1 METASRPPSGG
12 LGILPLQLRWVTVSV
27 RPPRTILLVTGTVL
41 LAFAA
46 VALFTHQPWLAAVC
60 AALGAGVLT
69 FAALEPRMEGE
80 VSAGWQG
87 FKLNLVKRVTEK
99 GVEVGLSA
107 ETLAEGIREALDHS
121 PPGGLASER
130 DEARGG
136 TPTITVGKSLP
147 ARWNVEAAADKIVH
161 DLQVHDALHLH
172 DATHVESTTGEDP
185 QTSGPSR

>member
-1 METASRPPSGG
+1 MS
-12 LGILPLQLRWVTVSV
+12 I
-27 RPPRTILLVTGTVL
+27 RPPRNILLGTGTVL

-46 VALFTHQPWLAAVC
+46 VALFTHQPWLTAVC

-99 GVEVGLSA
+99 GVGVGLSA
-107 ETLAEGIREALDHS
+107 EALAEGIRKALDQS

-136 TPTITVGKSLP
+136 TPTITVGTNLS
-147 ARWNVEAAADKIVH
+147 ARWDVEAAADKIVH

-172 DATHVESTTGEDP
+172 DATHVELTTGEDP